1 MTDHLISIQARPRG
15 WRTLHQ
21 FCASG
26 FSPALTL
33 RLASSGHVPKPQE
46 RKDCR
51 KLKAREKA
59 EAATGRNRG
68 GAGVRGGSPGSDA
81 VRHGGPAPRAA
92 GARRVRLSWP
102 PSWKQDFR
110 GCVTATRGR
119 GEASA
124 PHPSPAWP
132 LVSSGAAMAWTA
144 AGSGGARGALSAHT
158 LLFDM
163 PPTLLGEFCAV
174 LDSCDGALGWRG
186 LAERLSSSW
195 LDVRHIEKYVDQGKS
210 GTRELLW
217 SWAQKNKTIGDL
229 LQVLQ
234 EMGHH
239 RAIHLIANYG
249 ILLKSSI
256 SFQNIIEGTK
266 NFHQDFLIGE
276 GEIFE
281 VYRVEIQNRTYAI
294 KLFKQEKKMQCKKQW
309 KSFLSELE
317 VLLLFHHPNI
327 LELVAYFTKSEKFCL
342 VYPYMRNGS
351 LFDRLQCVDNTAP
364 LSWHV
369 RISVLIG
376 TAKAIQY
383 LHSREPCSVICG
395 SVSSANIL
403 LDDQFQ
409 PKLTDFAMAHFRP
422 HLEHQSSTISLA
434 SSSSKHLWYMPEEYI
449 RQGKLS
455 IKTDVYSFGI
465 VIMEVLTG
473 CKVVLDE
480 PKHIQLRDLLIELME
495 KRGLD
500 SCISFLDK
508 KVHPCPQNF
517 SAKLFS
523 LAGQCA
529 ATRAKL
535 RPSMDEVLTVLE
547 SSQASLY
554 FAEDPPT
561 SLKSFR
567 SPSPLFFDNVPSIP
581 VEDDENQNNPSLPH
595 DTGLRKDRLAQKTPF
610 ECSQSEV
617 TYLGFDRKSGTKR
630 NEDACNAASFPCEES
645 SSSEHAA
652 SSKDSR
658 ASPVPMDSSA
668 EVPGHSCRSSR
679 SVQTS
684 SSSEVSWSECEQY
697 RKASVSTEDGEESKC
712 C

>member
-1 MTDHLISIQARPRG
+1 
-15 WRTLHQ
+15 
-21 FCASG
+21 
-26 FSPALTL
+26 
-33 RLASSGHVPKPQE
+33 
-46 RKDCR
+46 
-51 KLKAREKA
+51 
-59 EAATGRNRG
+59 
-68 GAGVRGGSPGSDA
+68 
-81 VRHGGPAPRAA
+81 
-92 GARRVRLSWP
+92 
-102 PSWKQDFR
+102 
-110 GCVTATRGR
+110 
-119 GEASA
+119 
-124 PHPSPAWP
+124 
-132 LVSSGAAMAWTA
+132 MAWA
-144 AGSGGARGALSAHT
+144 AGSGGARGALSSHT
-158 LLFDM
+158 LLFDL
-163 PPTLLGEFCAV
+163 PPALLGEFCAV

-229 LQVLQ
+229 LQILQ

-239 RAIHLIANYG
+239 RAIHLITNYGAALNPIEQSHRGKEFPNMLQKETANVTVDNILIPERNEKG

-256 SFQNIIEGTK
+256 SFHNIVEGTK
-266 NFHQDFLIGE
+266 NFHKDFLIGE

-294 KLFKQEKKMQCKKQW
+294 KLFKQGKKMQCKKQW
-309 KSFLSELE
+309 KRFLSELE
-317 VLLLFHHPNI
+317 VLLLFRHPNI
-327 LELVAYFTKSEKFCL
+327 LELAAYFTESEKFCL

-351 LFDRLQCVDNTAP
+351 LFDRLQCVGNTAP
-364 LSWHV
+364 LSWHI

-376 TAKAIQY
+376 TSKAIQY
-383 LHSREPCSVICG
+383 LHNTEPCSVICG
-395 SVSSANIL
+395 SISSANIL

-422 HLEHQSSTISLA
+422 HLEPQSSAISMT
-434 SSSSKHLWYMPEEYI
+434 SSSSKHVWYMPEEYI

-480 PKHIQLRDLLIELME
+480 PKHIQLRDLLVELME
-495 KRGLD
+495 RRGLD

-508 KVHPCPQNF
+508 KVPPCPQNI

-523 LAGQCA
+523 LAGRCA

-535 RPSMDEVLTVLE
+535 RPSMDEVLNILE
-547 SSQASLY
+547 STQASLY
-554 FAEDPPT
+554 FVEDPPT

-581 VEDDENQNNPSLPH
+581 VEDDENQNNPSPPH
-595 DTGLRKDRLAQKTPF
+595 GQSLRKDRMTQKTPF

-617 TYLGFDRKSGTKR
+617 TFLGFDKKTGSRGDEDSPNGSG
-630 NEDACNAASFPCEES
+630 PPGEES
-645 SSSEHAA
+645 WSPKCATPSL
-652 SSKDSR
+652 DLR
-658 ASPVPMDSSA
+658 APGVHMDPSA
-668 EVPGHSCRSSR
+668 EAPGHSYGIRPVETSCSS
-679 SVQTS
+679 VF
-684 SSSEVSWSECEQY
+684 SWNECEQY
-697 RKASVSTEDGEESKC
+697 KKASVSAEDKEERKNC
-712 C
+712 

>member
-1 MTDHLISIQARPRG
+1 
-15 WRTLHQ
+15 
-21 FCASG
+21 
-26 FSPALTL
+26 
-33 RLASSGHVPKPQE
+33 
-46 RKDCR
+46 
-51 KLKAREKA
+51 
-59 EAATGRNRG
+59 
-68 GAGVRGGSPGSDA
+68 
-81 VRHGGPAPRAA
+81 
-92 GARRVRLSWP
+92 
-102 PSWKQDFR
+102 
-110 GCVTATRGR
+110 
-119 GEASA
+119 
-124 PHPSPAWP
+124 
-132 LVSSGAAMAWTA
+132 MAWA
-144 AGSGGARGALSAHT
+144 AGSGGARGALSSHT
-158 LLFDM
+158 LLFDL
-163 PPTLLGEFCAV
+163 PPALLGEFCAV

-229 LQVLQ
+229 LQILQ

-239 RAIHLIANYG
+239 RAIHLITNYGAALNPIEQSHRGKEFPNMLQKETANVTVDNILIPERNEKG

-256 SFQNIIEGTK
+256 SFHNIVEGTK
-266 NFHQDFLIGE
+266 NFHKDFLIGE

-294 KLFKQEKKMQCKKQW
+294 KLFKQGKKMQCKKQW
-309 KSFLSELE
+309 KRFLSELE
-317 VLLLFHHPNI
+317 VLLLFRHPNI
-327 LELVAYFTKSEKFCL
+327 LELAAYFTESEKFCL

-351 LFDRLQCVDNTAP
+351 LFDRLQCVGNTAP
-364 LSWHV
+364 LSWHI

-376 TAKAIQY
+376 TSKAIQY
-383 LHSREPCSVICG
+383 LHNTEPCSVICG
-395 SVSSANIL
+395 SISSANIL

-422 HLEHQSSTISLA
+422 HLEPQSSAISMT
-434 SSSSKHLWYMPEEYI
+434 SSSSKHVWYMPEECI

-480 PKHIQLRDLLIELME
+480 PKHIQLRDLLVELME
-495 KRGLD
+495 RRGLD

-508 KVHPCPQNF
+508 KVPPCPQNI

-523 LAGQCA
+523 LAGRCA

-535 RPSMDEVLTVLE
+535 RPSMDEVLNILE
-547 SSQASLY
+547 STQASLY
-554 FAEDPPT
+554 FVEDPPT

-581 VEDDENQNNPSLPH
+581 VEDDENQNNPSPPH
-595 DTGLRKDRLAQKTPF
+595 GQSLRKDRMTQKTPF

-617 TYLGFDRKSGTKR
+617 TFLGFDKKTGSRGDEDSPNGSGP
-630 NEDACNAASFPCEES
+630 PCEES
-645 SSSEHAA
+645 WSPKCATPSP
-652 SSKDSR
+652 DLR
-658 ASPVPMDSSA
+658 APGVHMDPSA
-668 EVPGHSCRSSR
+668 EAPGHSYRSR
-679 SVQTS
+679 PVETS
-684 SSSEVSWSECEQY
+684 CSSVSWNECEQY
-697 RKASVSTEDGEESKC
+697 KKASVSAEDKEESKNC
-712 C
+712 

>member
-1 MTDHLISIQARPRG
+1 
-15 WRTLHQ
+15 
-21 FCASG
+21 
-26 FSPALTL
+26 
-33 RLASSGHVPKPQE
+33 
-46 RKDCR
+46 
-51 KLKAREKA
+51 
-59 EAATGRNRG
+59 
-68 GAGVRGGSPGSDA
+68 
-81 VRHGGPAPRAA
+81 
-92 GARRVRLSWP
+92 
-102 PSWKQDFR
+102 
-110 GCVTATRGR
+110 
-119 GEASA
+119 
-124 PHPSPAWP
+124 
-132 LVSSGAAMAWTA
+132 MAWTA
-144 AGSGGARGALSAHT
+144 AGSAEARGALSAHT
-158 LLFDM
+158 LLFDL
-163 PPTLLGEFCAV
+163 PPVLLGEFCAV

-229 LQVLQ
+229 LQILQ

-249 ILLKSSI
+249 AVLKPSEQSHQREAFPNVLSKETASVTVDNVLIPERKEKGVLPKSSI
-256 SFQNIIEGTK
+256 SLQNIIEGTK
-266 NFHQDFLIGE
+266 NFHKDFLIGE

-281 VYRVEIQNRTYAI
+281 VYRVEIQNQTYAI

-309 KSFLSELE
+309 KRFLSELE

-327 LELVAYFTKSEKFCL
+327 LELMAYFTEGEKFCL

-351 LFDRLQCVDNTAP
+351 LFDRLQCVGNTAP

-376 TAKAIQY
+376 TSRAVQY
-383 LHSREPCSVICG
+383 LHSAEPCSVICG
-395 SVSSANIL
+395 SISSANIL

-422 HLEHQSSTISLA
+422 HLEHQSSTISMT

-455 IKTDVYSFGI
+455 VKTDVYSFGI

-473 CKVVLDE
+473 CKVVLDD
-480 PKHIQLRDLLIELME
+480 PKHVQLRDLLIELME

-508 KVHPCPQNF
+508 RVHPCPQNF
-517 SAKLFS
+517 STKLFS

-535 RPSMDEVLTVLE
+535 RPSMDEVLTILE
-547 SSQASLY
+547 STQASLY

-581 VEDDENQNNPSLPH
+581 VEDDESQNNQLLPH
-595 DTGLRKDRLAQKTPF
+595 GKDSREDEETQKTPF

-617 TYLGFDRKSGTKR
+617 TFLGFDRKTGSRR
-630 NEDACNAASFPCEES
+630 NEDVCHMPSSPCGES
-645 SSSEHAA
+645 WSPKHAA
-652 SSKDSR
+652 PGQDSG
-658 ASPVPMDSSA
+658 APGVILDPSA
-668 EVPGHSCRSSR
+668 EAPGQPHQSRPVETSCSCRL
-679 SVQTS
+679 
-684 SSSEVSWSECEQY
+684 SWNECEQY
-697 RKASVSTEDGEESKC
+697 KKESVSPRDKEESEDR
-712 C
+712 

>member
-1 MTDHLISIQARPRG
+1 
-15 WRTLHQ
+15 
-21 FCASG
+21 
-26 FSPALTL
+26 
-33 RLASSGHVPKPQE
+33 
-46 RKDCR
+46 
-51 KLKAREKA
+51 
-59 EAATGRNRG
+59 
-68 GAGVRGGSPGSDA
+68 
-81 VRHGGPAPRAA
+81 
-92 GARRVRLSWP
+92 
-102 PSWKQDFR
+102 
-110 GCVTATRGR
+110 
-119 GEASA
+119 
-124 PHPSPAWP
+124 
-132 LVSSGAAMAWTA
+132 MAWTVA
-144 AGSGGARGALSAHT
+144 AGSRGVRGALSEHT

-229 LQVLQ
+229 LQILQ
-234 EMGHH
+234 EMGHQ
-239 RAIHLIANYG
+239 RAIHLIATYGAALNPSEQSHQGKGFPIMLSKETASVTVDNVLVPEHNEKG
-249 ILLKSSI
+249 ILFKSSI
-256 SFQNIIEGTK
+256 SFHNIIEGTK
-266 NFHQDFLIGE
+266 NFHKDFLIGE

-294 KLFKQEKKMQCKKQW
+294 KLFKQGEKMQCKKQW
-309 KSFLSELE
+309 KRFLSELE
-317 VLLLFHHPNI
+317 VLLLFQHPNI
-327 LELVAYFTKSEKFCL
+327 LELAAYFTESEKFCL

-351 LFDRLQCVDNTAP
+351 LFDRLQCVGDTAP
-364 LSWHV
+364 LSWHI
-369 RISVLIG
+369 RINILIG
-376 TAKAIQY
+376 TTKAVQY
-383 LHSREPCSVICG
+383 LHNTEPCSVICG
-395 SVSSANIL
+395 SISSANIL

-409 PKLTDFAMAHFRP
+409 PKLTDFAMAHVRP
-422 HLEHQSSTISLA
+422 HLEPQSSVINMTSG
-434 SSSSKHLWYMPEEYI
+434 SSKHLWYMPEEYI

-455 IKTDVYSFGI
+455 VKTDVYSFGI

-480 PKHIQLRDLLIELME
+480 PKHIQLRDLLIELLE

-508 KVHPCPQNF
+508 KVHPCPRNF

-547 SSQASLY
+547 STQASLY

-581 VEDDENQNNPSLPH
+581 VEDDENQNNPLLPH
-595 DTGLRKDRLAQKTPF
+595 DKGWRKGRTTQKTPF

-617 TYLGFDRKSGTKR
+617 TFLGFDRKTRSGR
-630 NEDACNAASFPCEES
+630 NEDTCNVPSSPCEES
-645 SSSEHAA
+645 GSPKHAA
-652 SSKDSR
+652 PSQDLR
-658 ASPVPMDSSA
+658 ASGVNMDPSA
-668 EVPGHSCRSSR
+668 EVPGHSYRSMP
-679 SVQTS
+679 VETS
-684 SSSEVSWSECEQY
+684 CSSEFSWNECEQY
-697 RKASVSTEDGEESKC
+697 KKASVSPEDKEESKYC
-712 C
+712 

>member
-1 MTDHLISIQARPRG
+1 GDR
-15 WRTLHQ
+15 
-21 FCASG
+21 
-26 FSPALTL
+26 
-33 RLASSGHVPKPQE
+33 
-46 RKDCR
+46 
-51 KLKAREKA
+51 
-59 EAATGRNRG
+59 
-68 GAGVRGGSPGSDA
+68 
-81 VRHGGPAPRAA
+81 
-92 GARRVRLSWP
+92 
-102 PSWKQDFR
+102 
-110 GCVTATRGR
+110 
-119 GEASA
+119 
-124 PHPSPAWP
+124 
-132 LVSSGAAMAWTA
+132 
-144 AGSGGARGALSAHT
+144 GARGALSAHT

-163 PPTLLGEFCAV
+163 PPALLGELCAV

-229 LQVLQ
+229 LQILQ

-239 RAIHLIANYG
+239 RAIHLIATYGNVTVDNVLIPEHDEKG
-249 ILLKSSI
+249 ILFKSSI
-256 SFQNIIEGTK
+256 SFHNIIEGTK
-266 NFHQDFLIGE
+266 NFHKDFLIGE

-294 KLFKQEKKMQCKKQW
+294 KLFKQGKKMQCKKQW
-309 KSFLSELE
+309 KRFLSELE
-317 VLLLFHHPNI
+317 VLLLFQHPNI
-327 LELVAYFTKSEKFCL
+327 LELAAYFTESEKFCL

-351 LFDRLQCVDNTAP
+351 LFDRLQCVGDTAP
-364 LSWHV
+364 LSCTCTT
-369 RISVLIG
+369 R
-376 TAKAIQY
+376 K
-383 LHSREPCSVICG
+383 PCSVICG
-395 SVSSANIL
+395 SISSANIL

-409 PKLTDFAMAHFRP
+409 PKLTDFAMAHIRP
-422 HLEHQSSTISLA
+422 HLEPQSSVISKT

-455 IKTDVYSFGI
+455 VKTDVYSFGI

-480 PKHIQLRDLLIELME
+480 PKHIQLRDLLIELLE

-508 KVHPCPQNF
+508 KVHPCPRNF

-547 SSQASLY
+547 STQASLY

-595 DTGLRKDRLAQKTPF
+595 DKGWRKGRATQKTPF

-617 TYLGFDRKSGTKR
+617 TFLGFDRKTGSGR
-630 NEDACNAASFPCEES
+630 NEDICNVPSSPCEES
-645 SSSEHAA
+645 WSPKHAA
-652 SSKDSR
+652 PSQDLR
-658 ASPVPMDSSA
+658 ASGVNMDPSA
-668 EVPGHSCRSSR
+668 EVPGHSYRSMP
-679 SVQTS
+679 VETS
-684 SSSEVSWSECEQY
+684 CSSEFSWNECEQY
-697 RKASVSTEDGEESKC
+697 KKASVSPEDKEESKYC
-712 C
+712 

>member
-1 MTDHLISIQARPRG
+1 
-15 WRTLHQ
+15 
-21 FCASG
+21 
-26 FSPALTL
+26 
-33 RLASSGHVPKPQE
+33 
-46 RKDCR
+46 
-51 KLKAREKA
+51 
-59 EAATGRNRG
+59 
-68 GAGVRGGSPGSDA
+68 
-81 VRHGGPAPRAA
+81 
-92 GARRVRLSWP
+92 
-102 PSWKQDFR
+102 
-110 GCVTATRGR
+110 
-119 GEASA
+119 
-124 PHPSPAWP
+124 
-132 LVSSGAAMAWTA
+132 MAWA
-144 AGSGGARGALSAHT
+144 AGSGGTRGALSART
-158 LLFDM
+158 LLFDL
-163 PPTLLGEFCAV
+163 PPALLGEFCAV

-229 LQVLQ
+229 LQILQ

-239 RAIHLIANYG
+239 RAIHLIENYG
-249 ILLKSSI
+249 AVLNPSEQSYQGRGFPNMLSKETANVTVDNVLIPERNEKGVLRKASI
-256 SFQNIIEGTK
+256 SFHNVIEGTK
-266 NFHQDFLIGE
+266 NFHRDFLIGE

-281 VYRVEIQNRTYAI
+281 VYRAEIQNRTYAI
-294 KLFKQEKKMQCKKQW
+294 KLLKQGKKMQSKKQW
-309 KSFLSELE
+309 KRFLSELE

-327 LELVAYFTKSEKFCL
+327 LELAAYFTQNEKFCL

-351 LFDRLQCVDNTAP
+351 LFDRLQCVGNTAP

-369 RISVLIG
+369 RISILIG
-376 TAKAIQY
+376 TSKAIQY
-383 LHSREPCSVICG
+383 LHNTEPCSIICG
-395 SVSSANIL
+395 SISSANIL

-422 HLEHQSSTISLA
+422 HLEPQSSTISMS

-455 IKTDVYSFGI
+455 VKTDVYSFGI

-500 SCISFLDK
+500 SCLSFLDK

-529 ATRAKL
+529 STRAKL

-547 SSQASLY
+547 STQASLH

-581 VEDDENQNNPSLPH
+581 VEDDENQDNPSLPH
-595 DTGLRKDRLAQKTPF
+595 EKGLRKERMTQKTPF

-617 TYLGFDRKSGTKR
+617 TFLGFDRKTGSAR
-630 NEDACNAASFPCEES
+630 NEDVCSVPGSPGEES
-645 SSSEHAA
+645 WSPKHAA
-652 SSKDSR
+652 SSQDLR
-658 ASPVPMDSSA
+658 ASSVNMDPSV
-668 EVPGHSCRSSR
+668 EVPGHSYRSR
-679 SVQTS
+679 PVETS
-684 SSSEVSWSECEQY
+684 CSSEFSWNECEQSK
-697 RKASVSTEDGEESKC
+697 KASVSPEDKEESKYC
-712 C
+712 